1 MRYLEYRIAIE
12 TGLMI
17 GQEGRPGEHF
27 RNATIE
33 DTLRELDA
41 NASGLSDP
49 EVESRQKKY
58 GFNLIEEK
66 KKNPVIEF
74 LKRYWGPMPW
84 LLEFAAILSGVLGH
98 YDEAIII
105 IILLT
110 INAVIGFSHSRS
122 AGKALKLLKKK
133 LSVTARVLRNG
144 AWKSVAAGEI
154 VPGDVV
160 SVDLGDIVPA
170 DMKILSGQV
179 AVDQAA
185 LTGESLPVDLGQ
197 GSMAFS
203 GTVVTRGRC
212 TGIIV
217 ATGANTY
224 FGRTT
229 ELVKIA
235 KPKSHQEEIMLSIV
249 RYVLYIGIIALA
261 VTSVDSLIIHI
272 SDPLVNILTFAV
284 IFLMGSIPVAL
295 PAVLSIVQAVG
306 ALELAKSG
314 ALVTRLDSIE
324 DAASLEYLYLDKTGT
339 ITLNKLSVVGV
350 TPIFPFTSE
359 EVSTLGGLASSA
371 DSKDTIDSTIIA
383 YSSSVKSKF
392 GSSRQVE
399 YTPFHPST
407 KRSESLIEWNGKRLT
422 VTKGAP
428 QIILAMCPDTPEE
441 FAKQVNRS
449 VEDASQRGNRTLGV
463 ALSEENGKFK
473 MAGILAL
480 ADPPRP
486 DSMELI
492 SDLKHL
498 SIKPVMLTGDN
509 LLIAKQIAKDTG
521 FGSNVIGMNELREV
535 PEDEQVARIEDLDGL
550 AEIYPEDKYRIVKI
564 TQARGHI
571 VGMTGDGVNDS
582 PALKQAEMGIAVSN
596 ATDVAKASAAV
607 VLTQPGLR
615 VILDAIRVSRQTY
628 ERMLTWVLNKV
639 SKTIEIVILL
649 AAAFFWIHALA
660 VTLLGMVLIIFTNDF
675 ATMSISTDNVKSA
688 ASPRKWS
695 MGNITLAAGL
705 VGLLFVV
712 QGLFVIYAAI
722 YYFDATLA
730 VVQGMVVLNLII
742 NSQFRILVVRERGRF
757 WSSLP
762 GWELLLTVI
771 IVIVSFSMIGIVGA
785 TLLPIMTV
793 GEVIFILIFGAVFT
807 IASDFVKSPL
817 FKYLG
822 LGSAGSRKS
831 LQVKAN

>member
-1 MRYLEYRIAIE
+1 MQYLEYEIGIE
-12 TGLMI
+12 TEFMI
-17 GQEGRPGEHF
+17 GQEGRSSEHF
-27 RNATIE
+27 RNATME
-33 DTLRELDA
+33 ETLSELEA
-41 NASGLSDP
+41 TPSGLSDNDA
-49 EVESRQKKY
+49 EARQKKY
-58 GFNLIEEK
+58 GLNLIEEK
-66 KKNPVIEF
+66 KSNPAIDF
-74 LKRYWGPMPW
+74 LRRYWGPMPW

-98 YDEAIII
+98 LDEAIII
-105 IILLT
+105 VILLT

-122 AGKALKLLKKK
+122 AGKALDLLKKK

-144 AWKSVAAGEI
+144 IWKSVAAREV
-154 VPGDVV
+154 VPGDVI

-170 DMKILSGQV
+170 DMKILSGQI
-179 AVDQAA
+179 AADQAA
-185 LTGESLPVDLGQ
+185 LTGESLPVELDV

-203 GTVVTRGRC
+203 GSVVTRGRS

-217 ATGANTY
+217 ATGSNTY

-249 RYVLYIGIIALA
+249 RYVMYIGIIALA
-261 VTSVDSLIIHI
+261 VTAVDSLLIHI

-306 ALELAKSG
+306 AMELVKSG

-339 ITLNKLSVVGV
+339 ITLNKLSVVDV
-350 TPIFPFTSE
+350 TPILPFTSE

-383 YSSSVKSKF
+383 HSSSVKSKF
-392 GSSRQVE
+392 SSSRQVE

-407 KRSESLIEWNGKRLT
+407 KRSESLIEWNGKRLK

-428 QIILAMCPDTPEE
+428 QVILAMCPDTPSEIVHQ
-441 FAKQVNRS
+441 ANRS
-449 VEDASQRGNRTLGV
+449 VEEASQRGNRTLGV
-463 ALSEENGKFK
+463 ALSEENGQFK
-473 MAGILAL
+473 MAGIMAL

-486 DSMELI
+486 DSRELI
-492 SDLKHL
+492 SDLKQL
-498 SIKPVMLTGDN
+498 SIRPVMLTGDN

-521 FGSNVIGMNELREV
+521 FGNKVIGMKELREV
-535 PEDEQVARIEDLDGL
+535 PEDEQAARIEDLDGL

-649 AAAFFWIHALA
+649 AAAFFWIHTLA

-695 MGNITLAAGL
+695 MGNISLAAGL
-705 VGLLFVV
+705 IGLLFVV
-712 QGLFVIYAAI
+712 QGLLVIYAAI
-722 YYFDATLA
+722 YYFHASL
-730 VVQGMVVLNLII
+730 VIIQGMVVLNLII
-742 NSQFRILVVRERGRF
+742 NSQFRILIVRERGRF
-757 WSSLP
+757 WSSIP

-771 IVIVSFSMIGIVGA
+771 IVIVSFSIIGIVGA
-785 TLLPIMTV
+785 ALLPAMTI

-807 IASDFVKSPL
+807 IISDFVKCPI
-817 FKYLG
+817 FKRLG
-822 LGSAGSRKS
+822 LGMLSK
-831 LQVKAN
+831 QTTTQDVVV

>member
-1 MRYLEYRIAIE
+1 MQYLEYEIGIE
-12 TGLMI
+12 TEFMI
-17 GQEGRPGEHF
+17 GQEGRSSEHF
-27 RNATIE
+27 RNATME
-33 DTLRELDA
+33 ETLSELEA
-41 NASGLSDP
+41 TPSGLSDNDA
-49 EVESRQKKY
+49 EARQKKY
-58 GFNLIEEK
+58 GLNLIEEK
-66 KKNPVIEF
+66 KSNPAIDF
-74 LKRYWGPMPW
+74 LRRYWGPMPW

-98 YDEAIII
+98 LDEAIII
-105 IILLT
+105 VILLT

-122 AGKALKLLKKK
+122 AGKALDLLKKK

-144 AWKSVAAGEI
+144 IWKSVAAREV
-154 VPGDVV
+154 VPGDVI

-170 DMKILSGQV
+170 DMKILSGQI
-179 AVDQAA
+179 AADQAA
-185 LTGESLPVDLGQ
+185 LTGESLPVELDV

-203 GTVVTRGRC
+203 GSVVTRGRS

-217 ATGANTY
+217 ATGSNTY

-249 RYVLYIGIIALA
+249 RYVMYIGIIALA
-261 VTSVDSLIIHI
+261 VTAVDSLLIHI

-306 ALELAKSG
+306 AMELVKSG

-339 ITLNKLSVVGV
+339 ITLNKLSVVDV
-350 TPIFPFTSE
+350 TPILPFTSE

-383 YSSSVKSKF
+383 HSSSVKSKF
-392 GSSRQVE
+392 SSSRQVE

-407 KRSESLIEWNGKRLT
+407 KRSESLIEWNGKRLK

-428 QIILAMCPDTPEE
+428 QVILAMCPDTPSEIVNQ
-441 FAKQVNRS
+441 ANRS
-449 VEDASQRGNRTLGV
+449 VEEASQRGNRTLGV
-463 ALSEENGKFK
+463 ALSEENGQFK

-486 DSMELI
+486 DSRELI
-492 SDLKHL
+492 SDLKQL
-498 SIKPVMLTGDN
+498 SIRPVMLTGDN

-521 FGSNVIGMNELREV
+521 FGNKVIGMKELREV
-535 PEDEQVARIEDLDGL
+535 PEDEQAARIEDLDGL

-649 AAAFFWIHALA
+649 AAAFFWIHTLA

-695 MGNITLAAGL
+695 MGNISLAAGL
-705 VGLLFVV
+705 IGLLFVV
-712 QGLFVIYAAI
+712 QGLLVIYAAI
-722 YYFDATLA
+722 YYFHASL
-730 VVQGMVVLNLII
+730 VIIQGMVVLNLII
-742 NSQFRILVVRERGRF
+742 NSQFRILIVRERGRF
-757 WSSLP
+757 WSSIP

-771 IVIVSFSMIGIVGA
+771 IVIVSFSIIGIVGA
-785 TLLPIMTV
+785 ALLPAMTI

-807 IASDFVKSPL
+807 IISDFVKCPI
-817 FKYLG
+817 FKRLG
-822 LGSAGSRKS
+822 LGMLSK
-831 LQVKAN
+831 QTTTQDVVV

>member
-1 MRYLEYRIAIE
+1 MQYLEYEIGIE
-12 TGLMI
+12 TEFMI
-17 GQEGRPGEHF
+17 GQEGRSSEHF
-27 RNATIE
+27 RNATME
-33 DTLRELDA
+33 ETLSELEA
-41 NASGLSDP
+41 TPSGLSDNDA
-49 EVESRQKKY
+49 EARQKKY
-58 GFNLIEEK
+58 GLNLIEEK
-66 KKNPVIEF
+66 KSNLAIDF
-74 LKRYWGPMPW
+74 LRRYWGPMPW

-98 YDEAIII
+98 LDEAIII
-105 IILLT
+105 VILLT

-122 AGKALKLLKKK
+122 AGKALDLLKKK

-144 AWKSVAAGEI
+144 IWKSVAAREV
-154 VPGDVV
+154 VPGDVI

-170 DMKILSGQV
+170 DMKILSGQI
-179 AVDQAA
+179 AADQAA
-185 LTGESLPVDLGQ
+185 LTGESLPVELDV

-203 GTVVTRGRC
+203 GSVVTRGRS

-217 ATGANTY
+217 ATGSNTY

-249 RYVLYIGIIALA
+249 RYVMYIGIIALA
-261 VTSVDSLIIHI
+261 VTAVDSLLIHI

-306 ALELAKSG
+306 AMELVKSG

-339 ITLNKLSVVGV
+339 ITLNKLSVVDV
-350 TPIFPFTSE
+350 TPILPFTSE

-383 YSSSVKSKF
+383 HSSSVKSKF
-392 GSSRQVE
+392 SSSSQVE

-407 KRSESLIEWNGKRLT
+407 KRSESLIEWNGKRLK

-428 QIILAMCPDTPEE
+428 QVILAMCPDTPSEIVNQ
-441 FAKQVNRS
+441 ANRS
-449 VEDASQRGNRTLGV
+449 VEEASQRGNRTLGV
-463 ALSEENGKFK
+463 ALSEENGQFK
-473 MAGILAL
+473 MAGIMAL

-486 DSMELI
+486 DSRELI
-492 SDLKHL
+492 SDLKQL
-498 SIKPVMLTGDN
+498 SIRPVMLTGDN

-521 FGSNVIGMNELREV
+521 FGNKVIGMKELREV
-535 PEDEQVARIEDLDGL
+535 PEDEQAARIEDLDGL

-649 AAAFFWIHALA
+649 AAAFFWIHTLA

-695 MGNITLAAGL
+695 MGNISLAAGL
-705 VGLLFVV
+705 IGLLFVV
-712 QGLFVIYAAI
+712 QGLLVIYAAI
-722 YYFDATLA
+722 YYFHASL
-730 VVQGMVVLNLII
+730 VIIQGMVVLNLII
-742 NSQFRILVVRERGRF
+742 NSQFRILIVRERGRF
-757 WSSLP
+757 WSSIP

-771 IVIVSFSMIGIVGA
+771 IVIVSFSIIGIVGA
-785 TLLPIMTV
+785 ALLPAMTI

-807 IASDFVKSPL
+807 IISDFVKCPI
-817 FKYLG
+817 FKRLG
-822 LGSAGSRKS
+822 LGMLSK
-831 LQVKAN
+831 QTTTQDVVV

>member
-1 MRYLEYRIAIE
+1 MQYLEYEIGIE
-12 TGLMI
+12 TEFMI
-17 GQEGRPGEHF
+17 GQEGRSSEHF
-27 RNATIE
+27 RNATME
-33 DTLRELDA
+33 ETLSELEA
-41 NASGLSDP
+41 TPSGLSDNDA
-49 EVESRQKKY
+49 EARQKKY
-58 GFNLIEEK
+58 GLNLIEEK
-66 KKNPVIEF
+66 KSNPAIDF
-74 LKRYWGPMPW
+74 LRRYWGPMPW

-98 YDEAIII
+98 LDEAIII
-105 IILLT
+105 VILLT

-122 AGKALKLLKKK
+122 AGKALDLLKKK

-144 AWKSVAAGEI
+144 IWKSVAAREV
-154 VPGDVV
+154 VPGDVI

-170 DMKILSGQV
+170 DMKILSGQI
-179 AVDQAA
+179 AADQAA
-185 LTGESLPVDLGQ
+185 LTGESLPVELDV

-203 GTVVTRGRC
+203 GSVVTRGRS

-217 ATGANTY
+217 ATGSNTY

-249 RYVLYIGIIALA
+249 RYVMYIGIIALA
-261 VTSVDSLIIHI
+261 VTAVDSLLIHI

-306 ALELAKSG
+306 AMELVKSG

-339 ITLNKLSVVGV
+339 ITLNKLSVVDV
-350 TPIFPFTSE
+350 TPILPFTSE

-383 YSSSVKSKF
+383 HSSSVKSKF
-392 GSSRQVE
+392 SSSRQVE

-407 KRSESLIEWNGKRLT
+407 KRSESLIEWNGKRLK

-428 QIILAMCPDTPEE
+428 QVILAMCPDTPSEIVNQ
-441 FAKQVNRS
+441 ANRS
-449 VEDASQRGNRTLGV
+449 VEEASQRGNRTLGV
-463 ALSEENGKFK
+463 ALSEENGQFK
-473 MAGILAL
+473 MAGIMAL

-486 DSMELI
+486 DSRELI
-492 SDLKHL
+492 SDLKQL
-498 SIKPVMLTGDN
+498 SIRPVMLTGDN

-521 FGSNVIGMNELREV
+521 FGNKVIGMKELREV
-535 PEDEQVARIEDLDGL
+535 PEDEQAARIEDLDGL

-649 AAAFFWIHALA
+649 AAAFFWIHTLA

-695 MGNITLAAGL
+695 MGNISLAAGL
-705 VGLLFVV
+705 IGLLFVV
-712 QGLFVIYAAI
+712 QGLLVIYAAI
-722 YYFDATLA
+722 YYFHASL
-730 VVQGMVVLNLII
+730 VIIQGMVVLNLII
-742 NSQFRILVVRERGRF
+742 NSQFRILIVRERGRF
-757 WSSLP
+757 WSSIP

-771 IVIVSFSMIGIVGA
+771 IVIVSFSIIGIVGA
-785 TLLPIMTV
+785 ALLPAMTI

-807 IASDFVKSPL
+807 IISDFVKCPI
-817 FKYLG
+817 FKRLG
-822 LGSAGSRKS
+822 LGMLSK
-831 LQVKAN
+831 QTTTQDVVV

>member
-1 MRYLEYRIAIE
+1 MQYLEYEIGIE
-12 TGLMI
+12 TEFMI
-17 GQEGRPGEHF
+17 GQEGRSSEHF
-27 RNATIE
+27 RNATME
-33 DTLRELDA
+33 ETLSELEA
-41 NASGLSDP
+41 TPSGLSDNDA
-49 EVESRQKKY
+49 EARQKKY
-58 GFNLIEEK
+58 GLNLIEEK
-66 KKNPVIEF
+66 KSNPAIDF
-74 LKRYWGPMPW
+74 LRRYWGPMPW

-98 YDEAIII
+98 LDEAIII
-105 IILLT
+105 VILLT

-122 AGKALKLLKKK
+122 AGKALDLLKKK

-144 AWKSVAAGEI
+144 IWKSVAAREV
-154 VPGDVV
+154 VPGDVI

-170 DMKILSGQV
+170 DMKILSGQI
-179 AVDQAA
+179 AADQAA
-185 LTGESLPVDLGQ
+185 LTGESLPVELDM

-203 GTVVTRGRC
+203 GSVVTRGRS

-217 ATGANTY
+217 ATGSNTY

-249 RYVLYIGIIALA
+249 RYVMYIGIIALA
-261 VTSVDSLIIHI
+261 VTAVDSLLIHI

-306 ALELAKSG
+306 AMELVKSG

-339 ITLNKLSVVGV
+339 ITLNKLSVVDV
-350 TPIFPFTSE
+350 TPILPFTSE

-383 YSSSVKSKF
+383 HSSSVKSKF
-392 GSSRQVE
+392 SSSRQVE

-407 KRSESLIEWNGKRLT
+407 KRSESLIEWNGKRLK

-428 QIILAMCPDTPEE
+428 QVILAMCPDTPSEIVNQ
-441 FAKQVNRS
+441 ANRS
-449 VEDASQRGNRTLGV
+449 VEEASQRGNRTLGV
-463 ALSEENGKFK
+463 ALSEENGQFK
-473 MAGILAL
+473 MAGIMAL

-486 DSMELI
+486 DSRELI
-492 SDLKHL
+492 SDLKQL
-498 SIKPVMLTGDN
+498 SIRPVMLTGDN

-521 FGSNVIGMNELREV
+521 FGNKVIGMKELREV
-535 PEDEQVARIEDLDGL
+535 PEDEQAARIEDLDGL

-649 AAAFFWIHALA
+649 AAAFFWIHTLA

-695 MGNITLAAGL
+695 MGNISLAAGL
-705 VGLLFVV
+705 IGLLFVV
-712 QGLFVIYAAI
+712 QGLLVIYAAI
-722 YYFDATLA
+722 YYFHASL
-730 VVQGMVVLNLII
+730 VIIQGMVVLNLII
-742 NSQFRILVVRERGRF
+742 NSQFRILIVRERGRF
-757 WSSLP
+757 WSSIP

-771 IVIVSFSMIGIVGA
+771 IVIVSFSIIGIVGA
-785 TLLPIMTV
+785 ALLPAMTI

-807 IASDFVKSPL
+807 IISDFVKCPI
-817 FKYLG
+817 FKRLG
-822 LGSAGSRKS
+822 LGMLSK
-831 LQVKAN
+831 QTTTQDVVV

>member
-1 MRYLEYRIAIE
+1 MQYLEYKIAIE
-12 TGLMI
+12 TGFMI
-17 GQEGRPGEHF
+17 GQEGRPSEHF
-27 RNATIE
+27 RKATIE
-33 DTLRELDA
+33 ETLRELQA
-41 NASGLSDP
+41 TTSGLSDT
-49 EVESRQKKY
+49 EVEARQKKY
-58 GFNLIEEK
+58 GLNLIEEK
-66 KKNPVIEF
+66 KSNSTIDF
-74 LKRYWGPMPW
+74 LRRYWGPMPW

-98 YDEAIII
+98 LDEAIII
-105 IILLT
+105 VILLT

-122 AGKALKLLKKK
+122 AGKALDLLKKK

-144 AWKSVAAGEI
+144 IWKSVAAREV
-154 VPGDVV
+154 VPGDVI

-170 DMKILSGQV
+170 DMKILSGQI
-179 AVDQAA
+179 AADQAA
-185 LTGESLPVDLGQ
+185 LTGESLPVELDM

-203 GTVVTRGRC
+203 GSVVTRGRS

-217 ATGANTY
+217 ATGSNTY

-249 RYVLYIGIIALA
+249 RYVMYIGIIALA
-261 VTSVDSLIIHI
+261 VTAVDSLLIHI

-306 ALELAKSG
+306 AMELVKSG

-339 ITLNKLSVVGV
+339 ITLNKLSVVDV
-350 TPIFPFTSE
+350 TPILPFTSE

-383 YSSSVKSKF
+383 HSSSVKSKF
-392 GSSRQVE
+392 SSSSQVE

-407 KRSESLIEWNGKRLT
+407 KRSESLIEWNGKRLK

-428 QIILAMCPDTPEE
+428 RIILAMCPDTPSEIVNQ
-441 FAKQVNRS
+441 ANRS
-449 VEDASQRGNRTLGV
+449 VEEASQRGNRTLGV
-463 ALSEENGKFK
+463 ALSEENGQFK
-473 MAGILAL
+473 MAGIMAL

-486 DSMELI
+486 DSRELI
-492 SDLKHL
+492 SDLKQL
-498 SIKPVMLTGDN
+498 SIRPVMLTGDN

-521 FGSNVIGMNELREV
+521 FGTNVIGMKELREV
-535 PEDEQVARIEDLDGL
+535 PEDEQAARIEDLDGL

-649 AAAFFWIHALA
+649 AAAFFWIHTLA

-695 MGNITLAAGL
+695 MGNISLAAGL
-705 VGLLFVV
+705 IGLLFVV
-712 QGLFVIYAAI
+712 QGLLVIYAAI
-722 YYFDATLA
+722 YYFHASL
-730 VVQGMVVLNLII
+730 VIIQGMVVLNLII
-742 NSQFRILVVRERGRF
+742 NSQFRILIVRERGRF
-757 WSSLP
+757 WSSIP

-771 IVIVSFSMIGIVGA
+771 IVIVSFSIIGIVGA
-785 TLLPIMTV
+785 ALLPAMTI

-807 IASDFVKSPL
+807 IISDFVKCPI
-817 FKYLG
+817 FKRLG
-822 LGSAGSRKS
+822 LGMLSK
-831 LQVKAN
+831 QTTTQDVVV